1 MAARTRAVAGLQGSP
16 RRFKS
21 RPRCSLRTHQ
31 STRPRDVF
39 RWSAGGNTHPDGAV
53 WFIALAAELSRLQ
66 AGHAAFERRTLFRA
80 GNHCGAAGPQ
90 KLCQAPD
97 DVVSPRAGCPLDCR
111 FWLQSGSAE
120 TGDGPDQG
128 KGLGVE
134 NQKLYR
140 VDEGTPTLQQ
150 HSGAMPASIG
160 EEVPCNGSVKRNSM
174 ARILI

>member
-111 FWLQSGSAE
+111 FWLQSGRAE

-128 KGLGVE
+128 KGRVLKSGYFISQVLGS
-134 NQKLYR
+134 LCDGTARLTATYR
-140 VDEGTPTLQQ
+140 CD
-150 HSGAMPASIG
+150 AS
-160 EEVPCNGSVKRNSM
+160 EY
-174 ARILI
+174 